1 MYSPKINEEHI
12 PVLYQ
17 LGKKLKKPMTVVVNE
32 LLKEA
37 LTQHQEPVIPKQNK
51 IRKEV

>member
-37 LTQHQEPVIPKQNK
+37 LAQHQELELTKQNK
-51 IRKEV
+51 TKKEV